1 MTDFSCGLRSA
12 IPALAAAACLTWSG
26 GAHAQSAEAQ
36 AWRDAAQAEIQ
47 AKLARQLNTSKAK
60 NVILLVA
67 DGNGV
72 ATNYATRV
80 FQGQRAGGYGDD
92 NVMAKERMPYLA
104 LSKTYNTNAQ
114 TPDSAGTA
122 VAFLAGIK
130 TKIGVIGID
139 ENARRGECAGVA
151 GASAESIGDLAASLG
166 KSVGVVATARV
177 THATPAALYAHA
189 ADRNF
194 EADSNLPEG
203 CEVPDI
209 ASQLLD
215 HMKGG
220 LVDFAM
226 GGGRRNFIDAGV
238 TDPEGK
244 NGKRADGRNLIDEA
258 TAAGIQYAWDDKTF
272 AALTLDHSTPVLG
285 LYESSHMKYEHDR
298 TGEPS
303 IAEMTAAAI
312 KYLSNN
318 EEGFFLLVE
327 GGRVDHANHQGNAFR
342 AMMDGIAFDDAVAV
356 AMDMT
361 DPADTLII
369 VTADHSHAM
378 AFNGYCGRGSPI
390 EGLCMAVDK
399 AGEKH
404 LDEPELA
411 DDGKPYT
418 AIGYLN
424 GPGSVLVKFGDNY
437 VGRRDAVTQEEA
449 RDPDFIQN
457 AMLPKNYETHSP
469 VDVAIYAQGPWA
481 HLVDGTVE
489 QHYIYHVMRHAFQ
502 AQ

>member
-1 MTDFSCGLRSA
+1 MKQFKHGLASA
-12 IPALAAAACLTWSG
+12 MPALAAALCVSWSG
-26 GAHAQSAEAQ
+26 SASAQSAEAQ

-47 AKLARQLNTSKAK
+47 AKLARQANTSAAK

-80 FQGQRAGGYGDD
+80 FQGQKTGGHGDD
-92 NVMAKERMPYLA
+92 HVMAKERMPYLA

-130 TKIGVIGID
+130 TKIGVIGVD
-139 ENARRGECAGVA
+139 ENARRGECADVA
-151 GASAESIGDLAASLG
+151 AASVESIGDLAASMG
-166 KSVGVVATARV
+166 KSVGVIATARV

-203 CEVPDI
+203 CTVPDI
-209 ASQLLD
+209 ASQLLE
-215 HMKGG
+215 HMKSGA
-220 LVDFAM
+220 VDFAM
-226 GGGRRNFIDAGV
+226 GGGRRNFIDAST

-244 NGKRADGRNLIDEA
+244 TGRRGDGRDLIDEA
-258 TAAGIQYAWDDKTF
+258 TAAGIQYAWNDETF
-272 AALTLDHSTPVLG
+272 AALQLDHTSPVLG

-303 IAEMTAAAI
+303 IAEMTEAAI
-312 KYLSNN
+312 KFLSNN
-318 EEGFFLLVE
+318 DDGYFLLVE
-327 GGRVDHANHQGNAFR
+327 GGRVDHANHAGNAYR
-342 AMMDGIAFDDAVAV
+342 SMTDGIAFDDAVAK
-356 AMDMT
+356 AMEMT
-361 DPADTLII
+361 DPADTLIV

-390 EGLCMAVDK
+390 EGLCMSVDA

-404 LDEPELA
+404 LNEPELA

-424 GPGSVLVKFGDNY
+424 GPGSVLVKFGDGY
-437 VGRRDAVTQEEA
+437 VGRRDAVDQETA
-449 RDPDFIQN
+449 LDPDFVQN
-457 AMLPKNYETHSP
+457 AMLPRGSETHSP

-481 HLVDGTVE
+481 HLFDGTVE
-489 QHYIYHVMRHAFQ
+489 QNYIYHVMRHAYE
-502 AQ
+502 AK